1 MTKPFSQAC
10 ENNKGPIF
18 NVLEREFC
26 HARSVLEI
34 GSGTGQHA
42 VYFGK
47 LMPHLRWQTSDQ
59 PENHQGIQAWLSEY
73 QLPNVLAPIALTIG
87 QSVLPTDT
95 YDGIYTANTT
105 HIMQP
110 SEAQLMMETVSGVLN
125 ENGVFCQYGPFKV
138 DGEFTSDSNAAFH
151 QSLIERGFGGYQDI
165 DTLKQWAKGLI
176 LREIVSMPANN
187 LLLVWHKA

>member
-59 PENHQGIQAWLSEY
+59 AENHQGIQAWLAEY
-73 QLPNVLAPIALTIG
+73 QLPNVLPPLALTIG
-87 QSVLPTDT
+87 QSPLPSEK
-95 YDGIYTANTT
+95 YDGVYTANTT

-110 SEAQLMMETVSGVLN
+110 HEAKLMMGSIGGLLN
-125 ENGVFCQYGPFKV
+125 DNGVFCQYGPFKV
-138 DGEFTSDSNAAFH
+138 NGDFTSQSNAAFH

-165 DTLKQWAKGLI
+165 STLQQWASGLTLKD
-176 LREIVSMPANN
+176 VTPMPANN
-187 LLLVWHKA
+187 LLLIWRKA